1 MTLNVS
7 LVWQTILATLRDP
20 DAVAAQLLSLN
31 LSSKAVWHLFGL
43 TIIASVMMFYGTELL
58 LPTGLGQVI
67 PPFTL
72 VVMMTANL
80 SVLSF
85 AMLGTGRALEGN
97 ARLDQIVLVL
107 SWMQVMLIALQ
118 IPQSVLSLAIPS
130 LGDVFSLM
138 VVFYAL
144 WLTVRFVKV
153 AHGFETLGRAIA
165 SVVLAF
171 TGITLGLVVLMSLLG
186 V

>member
-1 MTLNVS
+1 MTLNAS
-7 LVWQTILATLRDP
+7 FVWQTILATLRDP
-20 DAVAAQLLSLN
+20 DAVAAQLLSLK
-31 LSSKAVWHLFGL
+31 LAPKAVWHLFAL
-43 TIIASVMMFYGTELL
+43 TIIASVMMFYGTELF
-58 LPTGLGQVI
+58 LPTGLGQII

-85 AMLGTGRALEGN
+85 AMLGTGRAMEGT
-97 ARLDQIVLVL
+97 ARLDQMVLVL

-118 IPQSVLSLAIPS
+118 VPQSILGMMFPSLA
-130 LGDVFSLM
+130 GVFSMM

-165 SVVLAF
+165 TVVMAF
-171 TGITLGLVVLMSLLG
+171 AGITLGMVVLMSLLG